1 MIYSFRALKVTK
13 IEHEYIFLFLSHNRT
28 IIGDRKNQSTSCL
41 FDVMRINSNKFV
53 NQDMAASQEEIN
65 RSAEHAL
72 REVAMNIH
80 NSALMKRYVGELT
93 KKDR

>member
-1 MIYSFRALKVTK
+1 
-13 IEHEYIFLFLSHNRT
+13 
-28 IIGDRKNQSTSCL
+28 
-41 FDVMRINSNKFV
+41 MRINSNKFV